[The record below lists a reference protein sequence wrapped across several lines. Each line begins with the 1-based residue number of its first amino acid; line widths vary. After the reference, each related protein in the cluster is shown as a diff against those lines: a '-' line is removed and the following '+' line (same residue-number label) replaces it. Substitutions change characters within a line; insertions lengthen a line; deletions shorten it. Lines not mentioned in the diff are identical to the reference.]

1 MALDV
6 PADNQMLGYDGAED
20 HDSDERGD
28 STRRASRLEK
38 DKSVKQSAG
47 IQPDEE
53 PVTHK
58 HFEDLAHAILRA
70 VGSRVPKAATSLITQ
85 DVPPPRGEKQIIPRS
100 EIPEGSRPKHRSSGT
115 RSKFQTGGSRE
126 ERSTASC
133 YSRSNQGTKHKQKV
147 HEDLQHKLNAK
158 RASQTTAAS
167 SGAPGVPREFLEKM
181 EYLEAQV
188 KLLSE
193 K

>member
-1 MALDV
+1 M
-6 PADNQMLGYDGAED
+6 
-20 HDSDERGD
+20 
-28 STRRASRLEK
+28 TRRASRLEK
-38 DKSVKQSAG
+38 GKSVKQSAG

-70 VGSRVPKAATSLITQ
+70 VRSWVPKVATSPVTQ
-85 DVPPPRGEKQIIPRS
+85 DVPPPRDEKQIIPRS
-100 EIPEGSRPKHRSSGT
+100 EIPEGSRPKHGPSGT
-115 RSKFQTGGSRE
+115 RSKFQAAGSRE

-133 YSRSNQGTKHKQKV
+133 YSRSSQDTKCKQKA
-147 HEDLQHKLNAK
+147 HEDLRYKLNAK
-158 RASQTTAAS
+158 RASQTTSAS
-167 SGAPGVPREFLEKM
+167 SGAPGVPRVFLEKM